1 MKNTKWFAVVLALT
15 FLLSAALPAHAQ
27 ADQGRFWYEDTIW
40 SDCANGGNGELIQ
53 LAGYMHVSFRFTF
66 DNAGGVHVKAQAN
79 PQGISGY
86 GLITGDEYRGTGV
99 SQDMFNLKFG
109 EQTTYINNFLIIGQ
123 GSGNNLLVHSVWHY
137 TFNADGTLTA
147 WVDNSRSECR

>member
-27 ADQGRFWYEDTIW
+27 ADQGRFWYEATIW

-66 DNAGGVHVKAQAN
+66 DNAGGC
-79 PQGISGY
+79 
-86 GLITGDEYRGTGV
+86 TGRRKPIRRG
-99 SQDMFNLKFG
+99 SA
-109 EQTTYINNFLIIGQ
+109 ER
-123 GSGNNLLVHSVWHY
+123 
-137 TFNADGTLTA
+137 
-147 WVDNSRSECR
+147 VDNRR